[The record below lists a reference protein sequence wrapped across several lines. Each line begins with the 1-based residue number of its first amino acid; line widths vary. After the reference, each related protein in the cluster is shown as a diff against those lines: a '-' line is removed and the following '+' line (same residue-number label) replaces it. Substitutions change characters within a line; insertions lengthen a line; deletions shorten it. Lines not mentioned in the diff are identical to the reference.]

1 MKYFYRDDA
10 VLIAAIVAIIVVLIL
25 IGMFSVA
32 QTYDYKVSWLANTET
47 DMWRY
52 RVYLW
57 EGKDTTQ
64 SPFVEGTAAEGY
76 ADYFYKFVNHEN
88 VDTIKTTVSSPMNGN
103 YLQVAVAAEDSSSN
117 LSVIAVSN
125 FLKKDD
131 KQAPAQP
138 KKVEVDY

>member
-1 MKYFYRDDA
+1 MRDFDTA
-10 VLIAAIVAIIVVLIL
+10 EVFLIAATIAIVIVLVL
-25 IGMFSVA
+25 IGMFSHA

-64 SPFVEGTAAEGY
+64 SPLTVGTAAEGY
-76 ADYFYKFVNHEN
+76 VDYFYKFVSHEN
-88 VDTIKTTVSSPMNGN
+88 TDTIKTTVSSPMNGN

-131 KQAPAQP
+131 KQAPSQP
-138 KKVEVDY
+138 KEVEVNY